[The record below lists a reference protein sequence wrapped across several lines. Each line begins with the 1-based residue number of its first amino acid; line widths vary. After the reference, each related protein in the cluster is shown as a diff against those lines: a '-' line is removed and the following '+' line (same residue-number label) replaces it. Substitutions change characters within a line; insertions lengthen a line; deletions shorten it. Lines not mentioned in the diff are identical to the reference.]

1 MAASRPSRSRPS
13 RSATSVVGEKT
24 KNLSWTAE
32 GSRDGSLCAS
42 RARPRAREESAVSV
56 VSKLSRPGLLDS
68 NTTGNMIIVLSAG
81 ARRRS
86 LGRGR
91 QRRGQKGAPTWGCRG
106 RQSIGRGRARTTP
119 GSLRRDQSPIASDR
133 RRARTG
139 DRVDASARRFARR
152 SDEGPPSRRHFV
164 SSAKP
169 RSRGKIFLH
178 ELHRRRGRRTDA
190 SLTRTISQCALLPRA
205 PSTPVLASTRGTRCC
220 RRRRRSRLEAR
231 VPLHALVSLEEMG
244 ARPRP
249 PDPTRFAARCE
260 G

>member
-86 LGRGR
+86 FGRGR
-91 QRRGQKGAPTWGCRG
+91 RRRGQKRRPDMGL
-106 RQSIGRGRARTTP
+106 P
-119 GSLRRDQSPIASDR
+119 GSTVDWEGT
-133 RRARTG
+133 RTHHYG
-139 DRVDASARRFARR
+139 K
-152 SDEGPPSRRHFV
+152 PPSRSVTDRERP
-164 SSAKP
+164 SP
-169 RSRGKIFLH
+169 RAHGRP
-178 ELHRRRGRRTDA
+178 RRRFGAALRAHGRADA
-190 SLTRTISQCALLPRA
+190 RRHDQRLQQGRLDVLFIVRRNVVRLQVRQGLLAALLA
-205 PSTPVLASTRGTRCC
+205 VL
-220 RRRRRSRLEAR
+220 LY
-231 VPLHALVSLEEMG
+231 
-244 ARPRP
+244 
-249 PDPTRFAARCE
+249 D
-260 G
+260 

>member
-1 MAASRPSRSRPS
+1 MAASRPSRVRDE
-13 RSATSVVGEKT
+13 RLAKKT
-24 KNLSWTAE
+24 KNH
-32 GSRDGSLCAS
+32 RDGRRIPRRLAARVA
-42 RARPRAREESAVSV
+42 RAPERAREESAVSV

-133 RRARTG
+133 HRARTG

>member
-86 LGRGR
+86 LGSGR
-91 QRRGQKGAPTWGCRG
+91 EDGEGKRGAPRWGCRG
-106 RQSIGRGRARTTP
+106 RQPIGRGRARTTR
-119 GSLRRDQSPIASDR
+119 GSLRRDQSPIANDR
-133 RRARTG
+133 RRARTS
-139 DRVDASARRFARR
+139 DRVDASAWRFARR
-152 SDEGPPSRRHFV
+152 SDEGTPSRRHFI
-164 SSAKP
+164 SKP
-169 RSRGKIFLH
+169 RSTGPTK
-178 ELHRRRGRRTDA
+178 
-190 SLTRTISQCALLPRA
+190 P
-205 PSTPVLASTRGTRCC
+205 PKW
-220 RRRRRSRLEAR
+220 RRSR
-231 VPLHALVSLEEMG
+231 
-244 ARPRP
+244 
-249 PDPTRFAARCE
+249 
-260 G
+260 

>member
-1 MAASRPSRSRPS
+1 MAASRPSRVRDE
-13 RSATSVVGEKT
+13 RLAKKT
-24 KNLSWTAE
+24 KNH
-32 GSRDGSLCAS
+32 RDGRRIPRRFAARVA
-42 RARPRAREESAVSV
+42 RAPERAREESAVSV

-91 QRRGQKGAPTWGCRG
+91 RRRGQKGAPTWGCRG

-152 SDEGPPSRRHFV
+152 SDEGPPRAVISFI
-164 SSAKP
+164 AKP

-220 RRRRRSRLEAR
+220 RRRRRSRVEAR

>member
-1 MAASRPSRSRPS
+1 VADSGPRRERLAK
-13 RSATSVVGEKT
+13 KT
-24 KNLSWTAE
+24 KNH
-32 GSRDGSLCAS
+32 RDGRRIPRRLAARVA
-42 RARPRAREESAVSV
+42 RAPERAREESAVSV

-86 LGRGR
+86 LCRGR
-91 QRRGQKGAPTWGCRG
+91 RRRGQKGAPTWGCRG

-169 RSRGKIFLH
+169 RSRGSGQNFSS
-178 ELHRRRGRRTDA
+178 RTAPPTDA

>member
-1 MAASRPSRSRPS
+1 MAASRPIRVRDE
-13 RSATSVVGEKT
+13 RLAKKT
-24 KNLSWTAE
+24 KNH
-32 GSRDGSLCAS
+32 RDGRRIPRRLAARVA
-42 RARPRAREESAVSV
+42 RAPERAREESAVSV

-91 QRRGQKGAPTWGCRG
+91 RRRGQKGAPTWGCRG

-152 SDEGPPSRRHFV
+152 SDEGPPRAVISFI
-164 SSAKP
+164 AKP

-220 RRRRRSRLEAR
+220 RRRRRSRVEAR